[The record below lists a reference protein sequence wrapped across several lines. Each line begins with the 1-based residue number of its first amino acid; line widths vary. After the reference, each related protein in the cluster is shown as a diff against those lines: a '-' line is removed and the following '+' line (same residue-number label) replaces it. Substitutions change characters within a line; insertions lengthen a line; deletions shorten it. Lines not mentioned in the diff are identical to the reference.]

1 MADRVYLVSLCSVR
15 AFLTAVG
22 TRLILTFW
30 GQSCLWLMGWWWR
43 KSRWR
48 IKAGLIASALLTHAP
63 SAERGSLRL
72 SPPQRK
78 PVLSSA
84 AIVWIW
90 LMCPPLTFFLFQIQP
105 LFAVSKLQTFSERQ
119 SHLLRYHEHKSNSVQ
134 ILCSL
139 MQHNKIYFCYITFAV
154 AQ

>member
-105 LFAVSKLQTFSERQ
+105 LFPNRRLSQRGRVICCDIMSTRAIQYKSYARSCNITRYIFVT
-119 SHLLRYHEHKSNSVQ
+119 LL
-134 ILCSL
+134 LL
-139 MQHNKIYFCYITFAV
+139 
-154 AQ
+154 